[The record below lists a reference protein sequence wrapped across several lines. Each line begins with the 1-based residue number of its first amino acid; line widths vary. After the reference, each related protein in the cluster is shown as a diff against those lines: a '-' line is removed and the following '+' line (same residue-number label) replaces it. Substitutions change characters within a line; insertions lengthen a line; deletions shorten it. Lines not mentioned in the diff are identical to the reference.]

1 MSLTSQPNSLSDI
14 VSKHDF
20 IDNPLD
26 VYENY
31 TYNLELLVVDRN
43 ADRKFQ
49 QMEAHRAN
57 QIVTNSWPGPEDNSI
72 TIAKT
77 GVTTEFNITD
87 LEVLSNSVGNS
98 NNSKIA
104 GTAIS
109 LNFTITQIGNTNLV
123 DNLQNTIALCG
134 YPSIPNATF
143 YMKINFQGYDESGSE
158 TILPFTKVLPFTIK
172 DYADLQTVTD
182 SKGTSTLITGVIIT
196 DEVITN
202 VYLSKIENGFTYDV
216 GDTLED
222 TLKNFTKKLNSTL
235 KNTHPT
241 LDKSLQN
248 VYSIEASDQFKEKK
262 YFASA
267 MKGLAD
273 ITTQST
279 TKTSKN
285 KAQQIGTVTPLMS
298 IYNIVENICLNAIE
312 VKKELVKSKSTTT
325 NVLKITPYIVPR
337 TNGYNAV
344 KGTSV
349 YEIQYYIDFEKKP
362 VIHNKM
368 DQLDKAKASK
378 QITEEYFQNN
388 HVNKIYNYLF
398 TGKNDQIL
406 DFTISLDRQ
415 LAKIYTT
422 PHDSYAY
429 EHFLVP
435 TKTYS
440 SHHGETT
447 NYQAKISEEH
457 QQYIDA
463 AKDEVAKLKK
473 REKAS
478 KVPYESLKTRFVE
491 YKDDMRT
498 QIVNQIGMVSGGP
511 PSVLSDMVAGKSLED
526 LVVMGE
532 NGEFGDLWTEENSKT
547 YKIYQDD
554 IEKLRKKYGTN
565 TKASRAAKDKLD
577 TYWEDAF
584 ATQLSLTMLDSVD
597 TSNKIF
603 DKLNL
608 NQKSRKNQ
616 KTMILTENLNDDII
630 STLSNEDFEV
640 ILKSQT
646 NNPIIFE
653 KVISSLADP
662 GGTKIDTLK
671 STDPDSVNMAREKY
685 YESKQNNIS
694 MINASMTIKGDPF
707 WIEGYMSPEVAK
719 DQFGNS
725 GTTTDKGLNVHT
737 TMNGPNGC
745 VIVSGIADGVDLNDN
760 ILTRNLI
767 TSLYVVTNITSTFS
781 GGRFQQTL
789 TMRKNIEAEY
799 MVSTPAKIGP
809 EFEGESFDLISLE
822 PKKVVYPYASVSGS
836 GSTADRGEYLAEV
849 FGPRF
854 DTVAH
859 LISAGNFGATTAG
872 GTTGNLV
879 GAMSNFDDNGFFMG
893 VPGSPERIKYDADKA
908 AKKAAKIQEL
918 FESRM
923 ETVMSEYRPRNAISV
938 EPDPTPVG
946 DAKIKLANETNVN
959 ADTVVELHE
968 NTEPG
973 KLELGGG
980 PALRQAAAGMYLNS
994 LPGLT
999 RACKSEQKRGVIP
1012 FVACDAIEAHNKK
1025 VLKLF
1030 ETTPGVPPTTAE
1042 INAHLNNDIADA
1054 HPSDAGLV
1062 SDSAST
1068 IGYGVITDAD
1078 GGSGSIVRDRGS
1090 ITSVAGKNNE
1100 FSELEIAQ
1108 FQIAHGAVLSVDG
1121 HDPADIERLV
1131 RKYSLAKTP
1140 VAIVEEQKAGI
1151 VATDISS
1158 PDTGAIMNNAILE
1171 GNQTFIAKAAPE
1183 TRINVPPTPPMTEA
1197 EYEAKWEAIRDDTD
1211 CVGQCRSAKIIM
1223 LGKEYNDAVKEQYY
1237 IDKANE
1243 AIIEEAESKGGWFS
1257 NAWTKTL
1264 KVIGF
1269 GADTYTESEH
1279 SDRVVLSEGINDI
1292 LATTTLTSDQVA
1304 KKEALIRSSV
1314 VILDDKI
1321 KNDGLIIS
1329 DVERSATVGAI
1340 ITEISN
1346 EATLNAVSE
1355 VDYAKIKA
1363 YETAVNNIVV
1373 NASSGDR
1380 ADLGVAV
1387 HVGKTQGEIAV
1398 LSAKHDAIIAKDY
1411 YFDPAH
1417 RAADALLQVQLENDL
1432 ALLALTQP
1440 EEVTTKI
1447 ATIET
1452 AGIDTYINIK
1462 NPVEV
1467 LAVNQTPLVVR
1478 NALSTYDIIL
1488 PGTLSEKLAA
1498 VGGDMSMLSQYSE
1511 ANKIYKLITKMDGAV
1526 MKVVT
1531 DDAGQKIKIKDFG
1544 AIGLITYRDANGV
1557 DQTIDPVT
1565 LFNLHTTT
1573 YEDMNPTYARDYN
1586 AIKKKIATLFPN
1598 IDTVD
1603 KNLTVKAGGLVNAD
1617 GIPTSIMYDSFYVNP

>member
-1 MSLTSQPNSLSDI
+1 MNNSQPNSLGAI
-14 VSKHDF
+14 VDQHALLDKF
-20 IDNPLD
+20 IGNPLD
-26 VYENY
+26 AYESF
-31 TYNLELLVVDRN
+31 TYNLEFFVVDRT
-43 ADRKFQ
+43 ADRMFQ
-49 QMEAHRAN
+49 LQESFTVHDVAN
-57 QIVTNSWPGPEDNSI
+57 NKWPGADVNSI

-77 GVTTEFNITD
+77 GSTTEFNITD
-87 LEVLSNSVGNS
+87 LTIESVYKGTS
-98 NNSKIA
+98 TNSKLA
-104 GTAIS
+104 STATK
-109 LNFTITQIGNTNLV
+109 LNFMITQIGSTSLP
-123 DNLQNTIALCG
+123 DNLQNALALCG
-134 YPSIPNATF
+134 YESMFLATF
-143 YMKINFQGYDESGSE
+143 YIKVNFVGYDARGREL
-158 TILPFTKVLPFTIK
+158 TIPNSTKVFPFNLV
-172 DYADLQTVTD
+172 DYMDLQTASD
-182 SKGTSTLITGVIIT
+182 ARGTATTLNGVIKQ
-196 DEVITN
+196 DEAISSSS
-202 VYLSKIENGFTYDV
+202 LSKVESGFSYVV
-216 GDTLED
+216 GATLED
-222 TLKNFTKKLNSTL
+222 TLANFFKKLNDTIIDKHKTL
-235 KNTHPT
+235 SEN
-241 LDKSLQN
+241 LQN
-248 VYSIEASDQFKEKK
+248 TYSYKKSDQFAK
-262 YFASA
+262 YIKSS
-267 MKGLAD
+267 MKGDGTNTNQNMVKEVGGAE
-273 ITTQST
+273 
-279 TKTSKN
+279 
-285 KAQQIGTVTPLMS
+285 QIGQVTAGM
-298 IYNIVENICLNAIE
+298 NIFEVVQGICLNAVD
-312 VKKELVKSKSTTT
+312 VKEELIASKSGLTE
-325 NVLKITPYIVPR
+325 VLKITPWLVIKE
-337 TNGYNAV
+337 NGYNPV
-344 KGTSV
+344 KGSNV
-349 YEIQYYIDFEKKP
+349 YDIYYYIDYELKE
-362 VIHNKM
+362 VIQNKL
-368 DQLDKAKASK
+368 DDIDKAANSENVV
-378 QITEEYFQNN
+378 QEWFDTG
-388 HVNKIYNYLF
+388 HVNKLYNYLF
-398 TGKNDQIL
+398 TGKNDQVV
-406 DFTISLDRQ
+406 DFNISLEKQ
-415 LAKIYTT
+415 L
-422 PHDSYAY
+422 
-429 EHFLVP
+429 F
-435 TKTYS
+435 KTYS
-440 SHHGETT
+440 KPSDAYAYDHFLTQHTPEGKAISEAHKKLISELDSEVVELLKISQKSDLALLESKKSLTNLNKSIRNKIISWKHTSMGMPSAVLADEYYSELSVDEMLGQLAEDGETAGLT
-447 NYQAKISEEH
+447 IDELANY
-457 QQYIDA
+457 D
-463 AKDEVAKLKK
+463 KLKK
-473 REKAS
+473 AVDDARFKGVFDGRNHQNKEKDRARMMSDAIATSLSTGNVGRREAS
-478 KVPYESLKTRFVE
+478 KEIFNSLKLNGGKDSSQRKLLLVESL
-491 YKDDMRT
+491 D
-498 QIVNQIGMVSGGP
+498 
-511 PSVLSDMVAGKSLED
+511 
-526 LVVMGE
+526 
-532 NGEFGDLWTEENSKT
+532 
-547 YKIYQDD
+547 
-554 IEKLRKKYGTN
+554 
-565 TKASRAAKDKLD
+565 
-577 TYWEDAF
+577 
-584 ATQLSLTMLDSVD
+584 
-597 TSNKIF
+597 
-603 DKLNL
+603 
-608 NQKSRKNQ
+608 
-616 KTMILTENLNDDII
+616 DDII
-630 STLSNEDFEV
+630 STLSNSDFEI
-640 ILKSQT
+640 ILRNQA
-646 NNPIIFE
+646 NNPISFQ
-653 KVISSLADP
+653 KLISKLSDP
-662 GGTKIDTLK
+662 SKNYTIK
-671 STDPDSVNMAREKY
+671 STNQESLTLAREKY
-685 YESKQNNIS
+685 YESNRYDLS
-694 MINASMTIKGDPF
+694 MMKASMTIKGDPY
-707 WIEGYMSPEVAK
+707 WLEGVISPEKAK
-719 DQFGNS
+719 DLFGDRGSNDTILNLS
-725 GTTTDKGLNVHT
+725 TTQ
-737 TMNGPNGC
+737 NGNNGC
-745 VIVSGIADGVDLNDN
+745 VIVSGASNGVDVNDN
-760 ILTRNLI
+760 ILTKNLI
-767 TSLYVVTNITSTFS
+767 THLYMVTHVTSSFTS
-781 GGRFQQTL
+781 GRFLQTL
-789 TMRKNIEAEY
+789 QLIRNVKAEHMIDRPGTIGPVYEEIGDNIGNPNRPLPTSPYIVESNNGVNLLSDGTTEMREILINGSAILTAPGPPSELPSNPNFKGSLADQHGQGVLVTQEMLDAKKVLSEAEA
-799 MVSTPAKIGP
+799 VAK
-809 EFEGESFDLISLE
+809 
-822 PKKVVYPYASVSGS
+822 
-836 GSTADRGEYLAEV
+836 
-849 FGPRF
+849 
-854 DTVAH
+854 
-859 LISAGNFGATTAG
+859 
-872 GTTGNLV
+872 LV
-879 GAMSNFDDNGFFMG
+879 
-893 VPGSPERIKYDADKA
+893 A
-908 AKKAAKIQEL
+908 AKEAARL
-918 FESRM
+918 SSM
-923 ETVMSEYRPRNAISV
+923 EAAMSEYLPRNAVSV
-938 EPDPTPVG
+938 APDPTPVG
-946 DAKIKLANETNVN
+946 DAKIKLAGELEAN
-959 ADTVVELHE
+959 ADMVVELHE

-994 LPGLT
+994 LPGMT
-999 RACKSEQKRGVIP
+999 RACKSEQARGVMP
-1012 FVACDAIEAHNKK
+1012 FVACDAITAHNKK
-1025 VLKLF
+1025 ILQIF

-1090 ITSVAGKNNE
+1090 ITSVAGNNNE

-1108 FQIAHGAVLSVDG
+1108 FQIAHGAALSVDG

-1171 GNQTFIAKAAPE
+1171 GNQTFIAKAAVE
-1183 TRINVPPTPPMTEA
+1183 TTINVPPTPPMTDA
-1197 EYEAKWEAIRDDTD
+1197 EYEAKYEAIRDDTS

-1243 AIIEEAESKGGWFS
+1243 KIINEAKSKDGWFT
-1257 NAWTKTL
+1257 NAWNSTL

-1363 YETAVNNIVV
+1363 YETAVKNIVV